1 MQKMIAFH
9 MIPSQVQHSSQHFG
23 EKDILLETEARVIQ
37 IWPVLSEM
45 WRI

>member
-1 MQKMIAFH
+1 MQKMNAFH
-9 MIPSQVQHSSQHFG
+9 MIPPQVQHSFQHFG

-45 WRI
+45 